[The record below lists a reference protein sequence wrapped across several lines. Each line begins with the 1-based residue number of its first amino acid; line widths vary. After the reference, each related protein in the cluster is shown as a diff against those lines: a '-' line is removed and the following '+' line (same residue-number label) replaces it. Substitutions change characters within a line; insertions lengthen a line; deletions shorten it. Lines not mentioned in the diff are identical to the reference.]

1 MSVARQWMSR
11 LGKLTTRCVMFGLVW
26 MSAHCKQHTIL
37 DQIVPV
43 HELMF
48 HINGFTA

>member
-1 MSVARQWMSR
+1 MSR